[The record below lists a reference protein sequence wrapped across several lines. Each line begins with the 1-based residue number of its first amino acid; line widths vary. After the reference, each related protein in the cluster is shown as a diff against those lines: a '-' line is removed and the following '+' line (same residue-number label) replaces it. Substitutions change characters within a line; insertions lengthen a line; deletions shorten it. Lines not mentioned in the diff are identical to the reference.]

1 MPNAMRILSN
11 HCKSKP
17 TDRDTLSC
25 SVGFLYTGYLTL
37 TENVKYYVVDGQ
49 LPCAVACFM
58 LKNSRTPN
66 IHDECPAVSI
76 FL

>member
-17 TDRDTLSC
+17 TDRDTLSS

-37 TENVKYYVVDGQ
+37 TPFHYGSPEFLCLFSLFGRN
-49 LPCAVACFM
+49 LVANSM
-58 LKNSRTPN
+58 LDSLK
-66 IHDECPAVSI
+66 PA
-76 FL
+76 

>member
-17 TDRDTLSC
+17 TDRDTLSS

-37 TENVKYYVVDGQ
+37 TSFRRYVTDGEG
-49 LPCAVACFM
+49 LYSCECAG
-58 LKNSRTPN
+58 
-66 IHDECPAVSI
+66 AVGGYQ
-76 FL
+76 